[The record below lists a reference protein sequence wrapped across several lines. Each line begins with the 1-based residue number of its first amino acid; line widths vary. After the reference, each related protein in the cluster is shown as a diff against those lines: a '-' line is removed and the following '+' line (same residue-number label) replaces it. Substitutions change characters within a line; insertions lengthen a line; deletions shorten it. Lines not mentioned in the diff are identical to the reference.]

1 MNISLMGFGGTG
13 KTVVS
18 RLLAGR
24 LEKRLISTDEEL
36 AKRARLSIDKLVKK
50 YGWDKVLEMESEVIE
65 ELSNLDGCIFD
76 TGSVTVLRNEN
87 IINLKRNGLIIF
99 LTCSPKVIEMRIK
112 EGQEKADFAKM
123 NYIDKMEGVLDEW
136 EGKHKRA
143 SDYTIDTSGLSPEEV
158 CDLIAHYMQMELH

>member
-18 RLLAGR
+18 RLLASR

-36 AKRARLSIDKLVKK
+36 AKKARLSIDKLVKK
-50 YGWDKVLEMESEVIE
+50 HGWDKMLEMESEVIE
-65 ELSNLDGCIFD
+65 ELSDLDGCIFD
-76 TGSVTVLRNEN
+76 TGSSTVLRNEN

-99 LTCSPKVIEMRIK
+99 LTCNPKVTEMRIR
-112 EGQEKADFAKM
+112 EGREKADFAKM
-123 NYIDKMEGVLDEW
+123 NYIDKMKGILDEC

-143 SDYTIDTSGLSPEEV
+143 SDYVIDTSGLSPEEV
-158 CDLIAHYMQMELH
+158 CDIIAHYMQMELH